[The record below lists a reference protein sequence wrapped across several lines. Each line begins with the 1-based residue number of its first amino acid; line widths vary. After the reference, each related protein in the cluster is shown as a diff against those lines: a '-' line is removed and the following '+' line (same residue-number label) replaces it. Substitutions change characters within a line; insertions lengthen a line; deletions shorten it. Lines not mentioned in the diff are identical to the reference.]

1 MEQPEPVQA
10 QGPEGAAH
18 ADAAPLAVEKSKKKK
33 KKMKYSRGLRDLQ
46 TVGRRLTKV
55 SERLAR
61 ANAAG
66 IETYRKASDKSARKK
81 RDGAMRD
88 FGVNA
93 AKGMSKSLRKSSR
106 VPVDIAR
113 ALSPRGTRKRTRRQ
127 LKVSARL
134 ARAMRIR

>member
-1 MEQPEPVQA
+1 MEQHEPVQA
-10 QGPEGAAH
+10 QGAEGAAH
-18 ADAAPLAVEKSKKKK
+18 ADAAPLAVVKSKKK

-106 VPVDIAR
+106 VPVDIAK

-134 ARAMRIR
+134 ARALRIR